1 MMMVAVLGVLVIK
14 RVMTV
19 TMTVVVIGKR
29 QTK

>member
-1 MMMVAVLGVLVIK
+1 MMMVAVLGVLVIR